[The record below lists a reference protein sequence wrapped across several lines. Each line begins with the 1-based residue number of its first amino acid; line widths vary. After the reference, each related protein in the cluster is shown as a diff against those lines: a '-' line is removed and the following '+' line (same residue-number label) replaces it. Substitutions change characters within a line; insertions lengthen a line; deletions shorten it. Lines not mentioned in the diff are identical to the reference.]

1 MALTK
6 EAPLQEHLE
15 LVVCA
20 LQAVRLAL
28 GVIDDLRRRRTT
40 TLPDAPQA

>member
-1 MALTK
+1 
-6 EAPLQEHLE
+6 LQEHLE

-40 TLPDAPQA
+40 KPPDGSQS